1 MKHFIKIQD
10 ISKIDLRK
18 IIKDAKKRKKNRK
31 NLNTLTAD
39 KDIPLKGK
47 LLIQMFEKSSLRTRI
62 SFYLAI
68 RQLGGST
75 LTLRPDELHLNKG
88 GESIS
93 DTSKILSTYGDAF
106 LLRTNDDSK
115 LELFKKN
122 SSVPIINGL
131 SPNSHPA
138 QILSDI
144 FTIEELKKKSIS
156 KLKICWIGDIN
167 NVLNSLA
174 EASIKLSFPLNIA
187 CPKNYNFHKNLSN
200 WINCHKNKIKRFYNP
215 IKAIKEADVIL
226 TDKIISMN
234 DNVNKKKKIK
244 SFKKFKINK
253 SLIKH
258 AKKDAIVL
266 HCLPRGNEISEEVF
280 NSEQS
285 KVWQQALNRVTVQKS
300 ILMYCFD
307 KLR

>member
-39 KDIPLKGK
+39 KDTPLKGK

-200 WINCHKNKIKRFYNP
+200 WINCHKNKIKRFYDP

-258 AKKDAIVL
+258 AKKDVIVL

>member
-31 NLNTLTAD
+31 NLNTLIAD
-39 KDIPLKGK
+39 KDTPLKGK

-68 RQLGGST
+68 RQLGGSA

-106 LLRTNDDSK
+106 LLRTNNDSK

-187 CPKNYNFHKNLSN
+187 CPKNYNFNKNLSN
-200 WINCHKNKIKRFYNP
+200 WINGHKNKIKRFYDP
-215 IKAIKEADVIL
+215 IKAIKEVDVIL

-258 AKKDAIVL
+258 AKKDVIVL
-266 HCLPRGNEISEEVF
+266 HCLPRGDEISEEVF
-280 NSEQS
+280 NSEKS

>member
-18 IIKDAKKRKKNRK
+18 IINDAKRRKKNRK
-31 NLNTLTAD
+31 NLNTLIAD
-39 KDIPLKGK
+39 KDTPLKGK
-47 LLIQMFEKSSLRTRI
+47 LLVQMFEKSSLRTRI

-106 LLRTNDDSK
+106 LLRTNDDRK

-144 FTIEELKKKSIS
+144 FTIEEIKKKSIS
-156 KLKICWIGDIN
+156 KLKICWVGDIN

-187 CPKNYNFHKNLSN
+187 CPKNYNFNKNLSN
-200 WINCHKNKIKRFYNP
+200 WINCHKNKIKRFYDP
-215 IKAIKEADVIL
+215 IKAIKQADAIL

>member
-31 NLNTLTAD
+31 NLNTLIAD
-39 KDIPLKGK
+39 KDTPLKGK

-68 RQLGGST
+68 RQLGGSA

-187 CPKNYNFHKNLSN
+187 CPKNYNFNKNLSN
-200 WINCHKNKIKRFYNP
+200 WINSHKNKIKRFYDP
-215 IKAIKEADVIL
+215 IKAIKEVDVIL

-266 HCLPRGNEISEEVF
+266 HCLPRGDEISEEVF

-285 KVWQQALNRVTVQKS
+285 KVWQQALNRVAVQKS

>member
-1 MKHFIKIQD
+1 MKHFIKIKD

-31 NLNTLTAD
+31 NLNTLIAD
-39 KDIPLKGK
+39 KDTPLKGK

-68 RQLGGST
+68 RQLGGSA

-187 CPKNYNFHKNLSN
+187 CPKNYNFNKNLSN
-200 WINCHKNKIKRFYNP
+200 WINRHKNKIKRFYDP
-215 IKAIKEADVIL
+215 ITAIKEADVIL

-258 AKKDAIVL
+258 AKKDVIVL

>member
-1 MKHFIKIQD
+1 MKHFINIKD
-10 ISKIDLRK
+10 ISKKDLKK

-39 KDIPLKGK
+39 KDTPLKGK

-156 KLKICWIGDIN
+156 KLKICWVGDIN

-187 CPKNYNFHKNLSN
+187 CPKNYNFNKNLSN
-200 WINCHKNKIKRFYNP
+200 WINCHKNKIKRFYDP
-215 IKAIKEADVIL
+215 IKAIKDADVIL

-258 AKKDAIVL
+258 AKKDVIVL
-266 HCLPRGNEISEEVF
+266 HCLPRGDEISEEVF
-280 NSEQS
+280 NSEKS